1 MPSVL
6 LDRDLDNKYYRRE
19 TYDLCPDCLDSFLKW
34 LSNEDKE
41 KCNMTPNEYQREA
54 MRTDAGTDYPT
65 MEPIVNAAL
74 GIAGEGGEV
83 ADIIKKHIFQG
94 HELDREHVAKELGDV
109 LWYIALGAHSIGYSL
124 EQIMEMNVEK
134 LRNRYPDGFESD
146 RSIHR
151 VEGDI

>member
-1 MPSVL
+1 
-6 LDRDLDNKYYRRE
+6 
-19 TYDLCPDCLDSFLKW
+19 
-34 LSNEDKE
+34 
-41 KCNMTPNEYQREA
+41 MTPNEYQREA
-54 MRTDAGTDYPT
+54 MRTAAGMDYST

>member
-1 MPSVL
+1 
-6 LDRDLDNKYYRRE
+6 
-19 TYDLCPDCLDSFLKW
+19 
-34 LSNEDKE
+34 
-41 KCNMTPNEYQREA
+41 MTPNEYQREA
-54 MRTDAGTDYPT
+54 MRTAAGMDYST

-124 EQIMEMNVEK
+124 EDVMDMNVEK
-134 LRNRYPDGFESD
+134 LRKRYPDGFESD